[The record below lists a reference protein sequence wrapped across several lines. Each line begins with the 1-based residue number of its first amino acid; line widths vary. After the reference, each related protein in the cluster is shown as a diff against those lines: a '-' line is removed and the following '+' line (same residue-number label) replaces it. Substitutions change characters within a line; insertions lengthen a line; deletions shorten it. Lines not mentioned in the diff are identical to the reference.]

1 MKLTV
6 QQKREIIDEVEID
19 GLSFLLLQHT
29 RFGGECG

>member
-6 QQKREIIDEVEID
+6 QRGACGMD